1 VAFRMAM
8 ILGSDMETNLFRNLR
23 DWFKR
28 KCLTSAPKR
37 FELNM
42 SDTLVS
48 YTNITAL
55 CREIYLNKS
64 KDYGTAWRILR
75 PMGIADQLYIKANR
89 IRTIQEN
96 GSNLVGDGVEG
107 EFMAIVNYCIIG
119 LIQLNATEDMSLEL
133 SFEQAKELYDKY
145 LEEASSLMQRK
156 NHDYGE
162 AWRLM
167 QVESLTDLIL
177 MKIYRI
183 KQIINNNGQ
192 TLVSEGIEGNYYD
205 MLNYAVFAL
214 ILRGVK

>member
-1 VAFRMAM
+1 MAM